1 MPGDVG
7 GGIIIIR
14 RKLSEQAIPSVA
26 PSVKVWHVLA
36 AVALVSFVLGA
47 VIF

>member
-1 MPGDVG
+1 MSDDDT
-7 GGIIIIR
+7 IIIR
-14 RKLSEQAIPSVA
+14 RKLSEPAA
-26 PSVKVWHVLA
+26 PQVSSKIKVWHVLA

>member
-1 MPGDVG
+1 MSNDDT
-7 GGIIIIR
+7 IIIR
-14 RKLSEQAIPSVA
+14 RKLSEPADPALPSKI
-26 PSVKVWHVLA
+26 KVWHVLA